1 MRNISILFVAMLA
14 LNGQINVVWAAEDD
28 YKYCRLAGYFLG
40 FDEKVL
46 FGVSL
51 SLATREGHS
60 VVGGVCKA
68 VWQQGFEVA
77 KKGKLGETFTND
89 ELEIVQEGVEFSN
102 RVYRF
107 IGEGAGF

>member
-1 MRNISILFVAMLA
+1 MRNISIVLLSILVLSS
-14 LNGQINVVWAAEDD
+14 QINLAKAAEDD
-28 YKYCRLAGYFLG
+28 YKYCRLAGYFFG

-46 FGVSL
+46 FGVAL
-51 SLATREGHS
+51 SLATRDGHS

-77 KKGKLGETFTND
+77 KKGKLGETFTYD
-89 ELEIVQEGVEFSN
+89 ELKIVQEGGEFSN